1 METFMLISDT
11 AGYKVFCETK
21 PIDAVPGSHHV
32 RVYTTYEHASDPDY
46 QQNKLDIILS
56 SLELEYL
63 KLALT
68 PRT

>member
-1 METFMLISDT
+1 MLISNT

-21 PIDAVPGSHHV
+21 RIDALPDSYHV
-32 RVYTTYEHASDPDY
+32 RVYTTYEHSKEPDY

-56 SLELEYL
+56 STELEYL
-63 KLALT
+63 KSALT